1 MSRECLQRWTTGL
14 SSSCAGRG
22 GVYLDGEPVDGPFTS
37 RDAGAGM
44 GEAFLEDR
52 GIVEVEGPDARA
64 LLQRLV
70 TSDVAGLRAGEARYA
85 ALLSPQ
91 GKVLVDFLVLDA
103 AGHDGGDRF
112 LLDCPSWLAPDLTR
126 RLNLYRLRAAV
137 HITDRSATLGVA
149 AHWPDRPDREL
160 QSYVDP
166 RHPELGYRF
175 VVEREGWTPDAEAR
189 DAYDAHRIVLGIPE
203 GGRDFAYGDAFPHD
217 ANLDRLAGVD
227 FGKGCY
233 VGQEVVSR
241 VHHRGTARKRI
252 APVTFA
258 GAAPGVGAEV
268 KVGEIAI
275 GTMGSSM
282 AGRGLAM
289 VRTDRVAEAAAL
301 GAPAVADGVR
311 LVIALS

>member
-1 MSRECLQRWTTGL
+1 
-14 SSSCAGRG
+14 
-22 GVYLDGEPVDGPFTS
+22 
-37 RDAGAGM
+37 M

-52 GIVEVEGPDARA
+52 GIVEVEGADARA

-103 AGHDGGDRF
+103 PRPDGGDRF
-112 LLDCPSWLAPDLTR
+112 LLDCPSWLASDLAK

-137 HITDRSATLGVA
+137 DITDRGAALGIT
-149 AHWPDRPDREL
+149 AHWPGRPDREG
-160 QSYVDP
+160 QSYADP
-166 RHPELGYRF
+166 RHPDLGFRR
-175 VVEREGWTPDAEAR
+175 VVERGGSTADAGAR
-189 DAYDAHRIVLGIPE
+189 DAYDAHRLALGIPE

-217 ANLDRLAGVD
+217 ANIDRLAGID

-258 GAAPGVGAEV
+258 GAAPAIGAEV

-289 VRTDRVAEAAAL
+289 LRTDRAAEAAAL
-301 GAPAVADGVR
+301 GAPAVADGVQ